1 MLEATSADIVQLY
14 LLHSSVIPINL
25 SDLLSSESIP
35 KVGAETTGATDNE
48 ARKIGKAGMKPNQ
61 L

>member
-1 MLEATSADIVQLY
+1 MLEATSAAIVQLY

-25 SDLLSSESIP
+25 SELLSSESIP
-35 KVGAETTGATDNE
+35 KEGAEKTGVTDNE
-48 ARKIGKAGMKPNQ
+48 ARKIGKAGMKPDQ

>member
-1 MLEATSADIVQLY
+1 MLEATSADTVQLY
-14 LLHSSVIPINL
+14 VLHSSVIPINL

-35 KVGAETTGATDNE
+35 KVGTETTGVTDNK